1 MTSRL
6 PNKIVD
12 ENYQLRELIAH
23 LSPKPIIGI
32 DTEIL
37 SENRYYP
44 KLMLIQIS
52 DFEGGELDCRPSK
65 NSC

>member
-32 DTEIL
+32 DTVT
-37 SENRYYP
+37 P
-44 KLMLIQIS
+44 
-52 DFEGGELDCRPSK
+52 F
-65 NSC
+65 